1 MIAMLLG
8 LPVIGPFLSAAAA
21 VIQVA
26 ARICN
31 AIPGAVWAVVLL
43 VALWNWWGEHG
54 ALVDLRADHAA
65 LQDAVEAQ
73 KEQAAKLL
81 AAKTAEAEAI
91 QLKLAN
97 ALALQEKTDEANK
110 KTVADLRAEM
120 RRNSRA
126 AGGPGLRDPWVR
138 PSAAGCGRGGGSAQ
152 PQDPAAA
159 QDRAGDSGEATG
171 ILSQEFER
179 LLLDQAEAADAINI
193 AYIACRADALSLRAT
208 MEVLQLSPP

>member
-43 VALWNWWGEHG
+43 AALWHWWGDHG
-54 ALVDLRADHAA
+54 ALVSLRADHAA

-91 QLKLAN
+91 QLKLAT

-159 QDRAGDSGEATG
+159 RDRAEDGAEAAG
-171 ILSQEFER
+171 VLSQEFER

>member
-21 VIQVA
+21 AIQMA

-43 VALWNWWGEHG
+43 AALWHWWGDHG
-54 ALVDLRADHAA
+54 ALVDLRADHTA

-81 AAKTAEAEAI
+81 AAKTTEADAI

-126 AGGPGLRDPWVR
+126 AGGPGLRDPFVAHR
-138 PSAAGCGRGGGSAQ
+138 RGCSGGSAQ
-152 PQDPAAA
+152 PQDSAAA
-159 QDRAGDSGEATG
+159 QDRAGNDAEAAG
-171 ILSQEFER
+171 VLSPEFER
-179 LLLDQAEAADAINI
+179 LLLDQAETADAINI

-208 MEVLQLSPP
+208 MKVLQLSPSP

>member
-1 MIAMLLG
+1 VIAMLLG

-43 VALWNWWGEHG
+43 VALWHWWGEHG

-81 AAKTAEAEAI
+81 AAKTAEAEAV
-91 QLKLAN
+91 QLKLAH

-126 AGGPGLRDPWVR
+126 AGGPGLRDAW
-138 PSAAGCGRGGGSAQ
+138 AAPRRGCGGSGAQ
-152 PQDPAAA
+152 SQDPAAT
-159 QDRAGDSGEATG
+159 QDRAGDTADAAGV
-171 ILSQEFER
+171 LSQEFER

>member
-43 VALWNWWGEHG
+43 VALWHWWGDHG
-54 ALVDLRADHAA
+54 ALVDLRADHTA

-91 QLKLAN
+91 QLKLAT

-126 AGGPGLRDPWVR
+126 AGGPGLRDPF
-138 PSAAGCGRGGGSAQ
+138 AAPKRGCGGGSAQ

-159 QDRAGDSGEATG
+159 PDRAGDGAETAG
-171 ILSQEFER
+171 VLSQEFER
-179 LLLDQAEAADAINI
+179 LLLDQAEAADAVNI